1 MNIKWIKNRIKK
13 ESVFFIFLVISLLAH
28 ISSYLNLKNLTSLWD
43 SKDNLNKPFQVNV
56 DESHEVQKLVE
67 EAKKLYEARKEPG
80 DKPKKADH
88 LGFQDHT
95 AKKEQRVDTRYS
107 SPLLDA
113 SSSVSGPQ
121 DNNIS
126 NQNEE
131 DENNF
136 LKEQVIPEGKNK
148 KRTKQ
153 LGSLYKK
160 FMPQLNDGSS
170 IPISKKAHF
179 DELSSDLELGEYTDV
194 NTLEYKNMGYFVGM
208 RKAVESV
215 WIYPSDAKRY
225 GYQGV
230 VGIRFS
236 LQKDGSVTDARV
248 LKSSG
253 YKSLDVYALRALNEA
268 SFLPPP
274 EEVYKKSPF
283 YWTFRYEIY

>member
-43 SKDNLNKPFQVNV
+43 SKDNLNKSFQVNV
-56 DESHEVQKLVE
+56 DESSQVQKLVE
-67 EAKKLYEARKEPG
+67 EAKKLYEARKEAG

-113 SSSVSGPQ
+113 SSSVFRPLE
-121 DNNIS
+121 NNIS
-126 NQNEE
+126 DKNKS

-136 LKEQVIPEGKNK
+136 FEKQTIPGGK

-153 LGSLYKK
+153 LGSLYKN

-170 IPISKKAHF
+170 IPISKKAHV
-179 DELSSDLELGEYTDV
+179 DELSSDLDLGEYTDV